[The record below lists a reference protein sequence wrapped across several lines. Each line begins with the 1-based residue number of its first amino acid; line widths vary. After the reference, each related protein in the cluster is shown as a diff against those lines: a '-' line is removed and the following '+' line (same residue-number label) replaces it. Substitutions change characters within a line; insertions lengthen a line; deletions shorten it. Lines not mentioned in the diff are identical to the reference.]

1 MPILFVLLIFIII
14 ALMAIPYILLY
25 WWIEPVS
32 AMGYLAVFGL
42 GSIVLL
48 IIVIIIGSIQN
59 HRANRS

>member
-32 AMGYLAVFGL
+32 VMGYFAVFGL
-42 GSIVLL
+42 GSLALL